1 MHSFGTNSF
10 QHWWIVKVFLLQ
22 ILTNTNHLVRQRNQ
36 PGGMKLSHLDGG
48 YTMEFGRYIL
58 FHVGGYS
65 EEKYSYMRMLLVHRN
80 SVQLMINLESLKI
93 THFISW
99 SQLSLVLGYNL
110 WNLSSPGKMTEKK
123 HDDNNDENAG
133 QVHLVVRLA
142 VPVCSHMGILYPLK
156 TML

>member
-1 MHSFGTNSF
+1 MSLAVTVALMHSFGTNSF

-58 FHVGGYS
+58 FHVGGGHS

-110 WNLSSPGKMTEKK
+110 WNPSHLLSSTIITWE
-123 HDDNNDENAG
+123 NDREET
-133 QVHLVVRLA
+133 R
-142 VPVCSHMGILYPLK
+142 
-156 TML
+156 